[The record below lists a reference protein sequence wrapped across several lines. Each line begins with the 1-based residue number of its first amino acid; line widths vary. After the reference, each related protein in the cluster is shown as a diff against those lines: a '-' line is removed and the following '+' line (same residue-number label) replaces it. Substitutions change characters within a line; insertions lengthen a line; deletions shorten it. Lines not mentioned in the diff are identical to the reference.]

1 MMGLFGWPR
10 RGCPTGVGGRPAG
23 ERWEDHGL
31 VFLNTLGKPLEPRNV
46 VRSFKHRLT
55 TLSLPD
61 ARFYDLRH
69 TCASFLLAQGVEPR
83 VVMEILGH
91 AQYSFTMKTY
101 AHVLPAMRRDAASRM
116 DEILRG

>member
-1 MMGLFGWPR
+1 VFFEYADHAARTAEQQECRPQLQTPTRGL
-10 RGCPTGVGGRPAG
+10 
-23 ERWEDHGL
+23 
-31 VFLNTLGKPLEPRNV
+31 
-46 VRSFKHRLT
+46 RL
-55 TLSLPD
+55 LD

-101 AHVLPAMRRDAASRM
+101 AHVLPAMRQEAASRM
-116 DEILRG
+116 DRLLRR